1 MQWGN
6 KIFLLGLLIIPILI
20 ILIFFTKKRNK
31 SRFSKFSDERFFD
44 FYYGNLSFFHLNLK
58 NALLITAIFFMIIA
72 AARPQWNKELQ
83 IVKKE
88 GIDIVICL
96 DTSKSME
103 AEDIKPNRL
112 KRAKDQISLFIDQL
126 KGDRVA
132 IVAFA
137 GKSFV
142 QCPLTD
148 DYGAAKM
155 FLNNIDTDTV
165 PYYGTNIGAA
175 LNKSASLF
183 SNSQKYKV
191 VILVSDGEDLEK
203 KSIETAKKLKKDGII
218 IYSLGIGSPEGST
231 IPIKNENGD
240 VEYAKDDKGN
250 IILSK
255 LDVGTLTKLAKV
267 TDGKFY
273 AITPQQSEIFEILKR
288 ISTIEKSKYSSKE
301 FIRYKDQ
308 YRYFL
313 LIALFLIFV
322 EIFILYN
329 KKEIIK
335 RTI

>member
-1 MQWGN
+1 MHWGN
-6 KIFLLGLLIIPILI
+6 KIYLLGLLIVPILI
-20 ILIFFTKKRNK
+20 VLLFFVKKRNK
-31 SRFSKFSDERFFD
+31 TRFLKFSDERFYD
-44 FYYGNLSFFHLNLK
+44 FNYGNFSFFYWNLK
-58 NALLITAIFFMIIA
+58 NALFIGAIFFMIIA

-88 GIDIVICL
+88 GIDIVVCL
-96 DTSKSME
+96 DTSKSMD
-103 AEDIKPNRL
+103 AQDIQPSRL
-112 KRAKDQISLFIDQL
+112 QRAKDQISLFIDQL
-126 KGDRVA
+126 KGDRIA

-155 FLNNIDTDTV
+155 FLNNIDSDTV
-165 PYYGTNIGAA
+165 PYYGTNIGDA
-175 LNKSASLF
+175 LNKAASLF
-183 SNSQKYKV
+183 NNSQKYKV

-203 KSIETAKKLKKDGII
+203 KSIETAKKLKKKGII

-231 IPIKNENGD
+231 IPMKNKNGD
-240 VEYAKDDKGN
+240 VEYAKDNKGN
-250 IILSK
+250 IILTK
-255 LDVGTLTKLAKV
+255 LDVGTLTKLATV

-273 AITPQQSEIFEILKR
+273 AITPQQSEIFAILKR
-288 ISTIEKSKYSSKE
+288 ISTIEKSKYSAKE

-313 LIALFLIFV
+313 LVALFLIFV
-322 EIFILYN
+322 EIFVLYN

>member
-1 MQWGN
+1 M
-6 KIFLLGLLIIPILI
+6 IYFV
-20 ILIFFTKKRNK
+20 KKRNK
-31 SRFSKFSDERFFD
+31 TRFLKFFDERFYEYSYHNF
-44 FYYGNLSFFHLNLK
+44 SFFHWNLK
-58 NALLITAIFFMIIA
+58 NALLVTALFFMIIA
-72 AARPQWNKELQ
+72 AAGPKWNKELQ

-96 DTSKSME
+96 DTSKSMD

-112 KRAKDQISLFIDQL
+112 QRAKDQISLFIDQL

-137 GKSFV
+137 GKSFI

-148 DYGAAKM
+148 DYGAAEM
-155 FLNNIDTDTV
+155 FLHNIDSDTV
-165 PYYGTNIGAA
+165 PYYGTNIGEA
-175 LNKSASLF
+175 LNNAASLF
-183 SNSQKYKV
+183 NNSQKYKV

-203 KSIETAKKLKKDGII
+203 KAIETAKKLKKNGII
-218 IYSLGIGSPEGST
+218 IYSLGIGSPQGTT
-231 IPIKNENGD
+231 IPVKNKNGD
-240 VEYAKDDKGN
+240 IEYAKDDKGN

-255 LDVGTLTKLAKV
+255 LDVTTLTKLANV

-273 AITPQQSEIFEILKR
+273 AITPRQSEIFDILKK
-288 ISTIEKSKYSSKE
+288 IGTIEKSKYSSKE
-301 FIRYKDQ
+301 FARYKNQ

-313 LIALFLIFV
+313 FVALLLILI
-322 EIFILYN
+322 EMFILYN